1 MNKFTKTMI
10 LSLLLIAAL
19 IMPSF
24 LQVPVE
30 AKTSGKKKVTVWNE
44 KKLKSALK
52 NPKVGTIEFNSL
64 TFSEITIRSTKAKN
78 KKLIIVAPNAAI
90 KNTANF
96 KSIEVEH
103 VRSYTEAVNGN
114 TIKVHNNHINVAEGV
129 KVKKL
134 VITDPNSFGYNLM
147 KDASVKSVVVADDK
161 HKSTFDK
168 DTRTL
173 TFDTVGV
180 WYSYDPDYYGTDEGL
195 VTEEYPIHYTAV
207 LDESGRILRSTYS
220 GWVMD
225 YREEHKYNESGYI
238 IESKRYDLSSGDLEL
253 ESYLEYIYD
262 GDQCVET
269 IDHMYDPTPVTYKDV
284 YDING
289 RLAETHNSGKY
300 FCEDMKYTY
309 DENGL
314 NVFTEGSKIVTDSGK
329 FDQNKSWTETITY
342 DKNGLMLKD
351 VFEEEYN
358 MTVKTYEYD
367 KNGKCIDLICDS
379 YYKAKDGTWIK

>member
-19 IMPSF
+19 VMPSF

-30 AKTSGKKKVTVWNE
+30 AKTTGKKKVTVWNE

-64 TFSEITIRSTKAKN
+64 TFSEIMIRSTKAKN
-78 KKLIIVAPNAAI
+78 KKLIIIAPHAVI
-90 KNTANF
+90 TNTANF
-96 KSIEVEH
+96 KTIEVKNVE
-103 VRSYTEAVNGN
+103 SYTEAVNGN
-114 TIKVHNNHINVAEGV
+114 TIKLYNSFINVAEGI

-134 VITDPNSFGYNLM
+134 VITDPESFGYNLM

-220 GWVMD
+220 GWARD
-225 YREEHKYNESGYI
+225 YREECKYDESGCI
-238 IESKRYDLSSGDLEL
+238 IESKRYDISSGDLEL
-253 ESYLEYIYD
+253 ESYFEYKYD
-262 GDQCVET
+262 GNLCVET
-269 IDHMYDPTPVTYKDV
+269 IDHMHDPTPVTYKNV

-289 RLAETHNSGKY
+289 RLAETYNSGKY
-300 FCEDMKYTY
+300 FREDMKFTY
-309 DENGL
+309 DEKGL
-314 NVFTEGSKIVTDSGK
+314 NVYTEGSKVVTDSGK
-329 FDQNKSWTETITY
+329 PDRNESWTETITF

-351 VFEEEYN
+351 VYEEEYT
-358 MTVKTYEYD
+358 MSVKTYEYD
-367 KNGKCIDLICDS
+367 NNGNCINNTYDS
-379 YYKAKDGTWIK
+379 YYKAKDGTWMK

>member
-1 MNKFTKTMI
+1 MNKFTKAMI

-19 IMPSF
+19 VMPSF

-30 AKTSGKKKVTVWNE
+30 AKTTGKKKVTVWNE

-78 KKLIIVAPNAAI
+78 KKLIIIAPHAVI
-90 KNTANF
+90 TNTANF
-96 KSIEVEH
+96 KTIEVKNVE
-103 VRSYTEAVNGN
+103 SYTEAVNGN
-114 TIKVHNNHINVAEGV
+114 TIKLYNSFINVAEGI

-134 VITDPNSFGYNLM
+134 VITDPESFGYNLM

-220 GWVMD
+220 GWAKD
-225 YREEHKYNESGYI
+225 YREECKYDESGCI
-238 IESKRYDLSSGDLEL
+238 IESKRYDISSGDLEL
-253 ESYLEYIYD
+253 ESYFEYKYD
-262 GDQCVET
+262 GNLCVET
-269 IDHMYDPTPVTYKDV
+269 IDHMYDPTPVTYKNV

-289 RLAETHNSGKY
+289 RLVETHNSGKY
-300 FCEDMKYTY
+300 FSEDKKFIY
-309 DENGL
+309 DEKGL
-314 NVFTEGSKIVTDSGK
+314 NVYTEGSKVVTYSGK
-329 FDQNKSWTETITY
+329 LVENDSWTETITF

-351 VFEEEYN
+351 VYEEEYT
-358 MTVKTYEYD
+358 MIVRTYEYD
-367 KNGKCIDLICDS
+367 NNGNCINNTYDS
-379 YYKAKDGTWIK
+379 YYKAKDGTWMK

>member
-30 AKTSGKKKVTVWNE
+30 AKTTGKKKVTVWNE

-64 TFSEITIRSTKAKN
+64 TFGEITIRSTKAKN
-78 KKLIIVAPNAAI
+78 KKLIIIAPHAVI
-90 KNTANF
+90 TNTANF
-96 KSIEVEH
+96 KTIEVKNVE
-103 VRSYTEAVNGN
+103 SYTEAVNGN
-114 TIKVHNNHINVAEGV
+114 TIKLYNSFINVAEGI

-134 VITDPNSFGYNLM
+134 VITDPESFGYNLM

-220 GWVMD
+220 GWAKD
-225 YREEHKYNESGYI
+225 YREEHKYDESGYI
-238 IESKRYDLSSGDLEL
+238 IESKRYDVSSGDLEL
-253 ESYLEYIYD
+253 ESYFEYKYD
-262 GDQCVET
+262 GNLCVET
-269 IDHMYDPTPVTYKDV
+269 IDHMYDPTPATYKDV
-284 YDING
+284 YDTNG

-300 FCEDMKYTY
+300 FSEDMKFTY
-309 DENGL
+309 DEKGL
-314 NVFTEGSKIVTDSGK
+314 NVYTEGSKVVTDSGK
-329 FDQNKSWTETITY
+329 LVENDSWTETITF
-342 DKNGLMLKD
+342 DENGLMLKD
-351 VFEEEYN
+351 VYEEEYT

-367 KNGKCIDLICDS
+367 KNGKCIDLINEN